1 MSMPDLDK
9 AAEVIARAS
18 DVVVGWSVAD
28 AERASAVTLFRV
40 ADILRLI
47 ELANHTLDAG
57 LLLHEGFVAVP
68 REPTE
73 AMLAAAIPAIISM
86 ETRGDEEDAARAD
99 AAERSVRGPRQRLA
113 AQYRAMIQA
122 QETQG

>member
-1 MSMPDLDK
+1 MSAYNELVGRLEAQTIVSKDGDLYRENRNPDGPE
-9 AAEVIARAS
+9 AAAAIRALE
-18 DVVVGWSVAD
+18 GEI
-28 AERASAVTLFRV
+28 ER
-40 ADILRLI
+40 LR
-47 ELANHTLDAG
+47 G
-57 LLLHEGFVAVP
+57 LLLPEGFVAVP

-86 ETRGDEEDAARAD
+86 ETRGDEGDAARAD